1 MSSNIASSN
10 RAVLGN
16 PSGITHTILL
26 PPVRVEGGK
35 GRQAA
40 WGRGLGEPPLRPGRT
55 TTMVISIFE

>member
-26 PPVRVEGGK
+26 PPVRVEGGRG
-35 GRQAA
+35 GRQHGGGAQESCHY
-40 WGRGLGEPPLRPGRT
+40 GLE
-55 TTMVISIFE
+55 